1 MIQAYVTDL
10 AVYVFRPFTRIPK
23 TEKFNVC
30 IFSHQLNRSYKI
42 LVLAQNPQVFESLR
56 QAKTWHDQVMEIVQ
70 HTSDHIRKSYVKFV
84 LKASEELKQMK
95 INRRKNPTGSK
106 LQHLLHLENCVQLA
120 RSTCNT
126 NIRTAIRLEA
136 YLSRVFVGT
145 VADKHQHRLES
156 IKDFSKDLKY
166 FRTKLNT
173 LASDTRTIR
182 ETTKDQLEL
191 KQHRWTTV
199 LAIFAGLYIPMSFVS
214 SFFGMNINQLDAETS
229 SWTNQTYIDPNNQN
243 RTLGVNITRTATRGG
258 NQAFDLR
265 TYWAVSVPLTFG
277 TFLFPLLLG
286 VFLRWFLQM
295 VSKGRL
301 WWRAI
306 TATLGLGYVLPS
318 YFSWSFALPGFFLPS
333 FSMIKFPKREFQ

>member
-84 LKASEELKQMK
+84 LKASEELKQMASKSGRTRSIHFIKWLTSMQK

-214 SFFGMNINQLDAETS
+214 
-229 SWTNQTYIDPNNQN
+229 
-243 RTLGVNITRTATRGG
+243 
-258 NQAFDLR
+258 
-265 TYWAVSVPLTFG
+265 VSLE
-277 TFLFPLLLG
+277 
-286 VFLRWFLQM
+286 
-295 VSKGRL
+295 
-301 WWRAI
+301 I
-306 TATLGLGYVLPS
+306 
-318 YFSWSFALPGFFLPS
+318 
-333 FSMIKFPKREFQ
+333 

>member
-23 TEKFNVC
+23 TEKFN
-30 IFSHQLNRSYKI
+30 
-42 LVLAQNPQVFESLR
+42 
-56 QAKTWHDQVMEIVQ
+56 
-70 HTSDHIRKSYVKFV
+70 
-84 LKASEELKQMK
+84 K

-277 TFLFPLLLG
+277 SLKPVQSSIHRCLY
-286 VFLRWFLQM
+286 
-295 VSKGRL
+295 K
-301 WWRAI
+301 
-306 TATLGLGYVLPS
+306 
-318 YFSWSFALPGFFLPS
+318 WSA
-333 FSMIKFPKREFQ
+333 